1 MSAFLFLAGMLAAES
16 ATCVFD
22 TAPPE
27 PCEIVFTVDRG
38 NTRMV
43 ARGRSGKRVTFV
55 GRRNSGWWSGTLD
68 GAQAMGR
75 ELNRG
80 NVVFST
86 RALDRSFQYWT
97 RGNEHGSY

>member
-1 MSAFLFLAGMLAAES
+1 MSALLLAVALAAES

-27 PCEIVFTVDRG
+27 PCEIAFTVEQG
-38 NTRMV
+38 STRMT
-43 ARGRSGKRVTFV
+43 ARGRSGKQIVFV
-55 GRRNSGWWSGTLD
+55 GKRGSGWWSGTLD
-68 GAQAMGR
+68 GAAAMGH

-86 RALDRSFQYWT
+86 RTLDRSFQYWT
-97 RGNEHGSY
+97 RGNEHGTY

>member
-1 MSAFLFLAGMLAAES
+1 MILTLIAAALAGEP

-27 PCEIVFTVDRG
+27 PCEVTFQAGAGGATLLR
-38 NTRMV
+38 
-43 ARGRSGKRVTFV
+43 ARGRSGKQVTFS
-55 GRRNSGWWSGTLD
+55 GRRNSGWWAGTLD
-68 GAQAMGR
+68 GKSAMGL